1 MLCSRTSGVLG
12 RQDQILFCNSIVF
25 PPSSI
30 HLSAPST
37 GDDFRMSGDKSKRNS
52 VSRSKDNKS
61 KAQKDT
67 KKAKDNDGDEEMTV
81 VVPPVKTD
89 QNGDIPT
96 NGAAEEKEEDV
107 PVDPKVKATTGTRFV
122 YLSWTIS

>member
-1 MLCSRTSGVLG
+1 
-12 RQDQILFCNSIVF
+12 
-25 PPSSI
+25 
-30 HLSAPST
+30 
-37 GDDFRMSGDKSKRNS
+37 MSGDKSKRNS